1 MTRAGSLAIEID
13 GLSHTYARRGSVVEV
28 LRDANLRV
36 DRGAY
41 VSLVGPSGTGKS
53 TLLAVLGGLERP
65 QHGSVIVCG
74 TSLSGLS
81 GNDLAHFRLN
91 TVGFVFQHFGLLE
104 ALTASEN
111 VELALSLAGVRRDVR
126 RQRAVD
132 LLGSVGLTHRIDH
145 RPLELSGGERQRVAI
160 ARAIANEPE
169 ILLADEPTG
178 NLDVASAEVVVELLA
193 TLRAERS
200 TTLVVVTHNPAIA
213 KLAESHYRIE
223 NGALVADDAEQGD
236 DTNGVA

>member
-1 MTRAGSLAIEID
+1 MSEPTVLVE
-13 GLSHTYARRGSVVEV
+13 GLSHRYVRRDSTLEV
-28 LRDANLRV
+28 LRNVHLV
-36 DRGAY
+36 MERGAY
-41 VSLVGPSGTGKS
+41 VSLVGPSGSGKS

-65 QHGSVIVCG
+65 QQGSVIVGG

-111 VELALSLAGVRRDVR
+111 VELALSLAGVRRGVR

-132 LLGSVGLTHRIDH
+132 LLGSVGLTHRANH

-160 ARAIANEPE
+160 ARAIANEPD
-169 ILLADEPTG
+169 I
-178 NLDVASAEVVVELLA
+178 
-193 TLRAERS
+193 
-200 TTLVVVTHNPAIA
+200 
-213 KLAESHYRIE
+213 
-223 NGALVADDAEQGD
+223 
-236 DTNGVA
+236 